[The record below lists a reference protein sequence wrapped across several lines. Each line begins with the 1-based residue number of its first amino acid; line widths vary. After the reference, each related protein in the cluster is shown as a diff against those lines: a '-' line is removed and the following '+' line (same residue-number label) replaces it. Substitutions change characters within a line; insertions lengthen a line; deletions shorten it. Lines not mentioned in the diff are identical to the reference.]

1 MDDIEFFFDC
11 SCVWAWFAL
20 AYYDR
25 AVARH
30 GLPLRLRPVTM
41 DVVLHT
47 VNRAALE
54 PEAAVRSRYFAA
66 EIGEWT
72 HFLGLALADPVPQP
86 PASHRCMRA
95 CAAAGYHGRLPEFA
109 GAAFAALWQD
119 GRDLDSPLVLTE
131 LWTHLGLPAS
141 LLAQELDAP
150 GPARQLDADTRELME
165 RGGFGVPTF
174 CFGGQL
180 YFGADSVPLLERA
193 VRRRLRAI

>member
-1 MDDIEFFFDC
+1 MDEIEFFFDC
-11 SCVWAWFAL
+11 SCVWACFAL
-20 AYYDR
+20 AYHDR

-41 DVVLHT
+41 DMVLRT

-66 EIGEWT
+66 EIGEWA
-72 HFLGLALADPVPQP
+72 HFLGMVLADPVPR
-86 PASHRCMRA
+86 PAASQRCMRA
-95 CAAAGYHGRLPEFA
+95 CAAADYHGRLADFV
-109 GAAFAALWQD
+109 GAAFAALWQQ
-119 GRDLDSPLVLTE
+119 GRDLDSPAVLTG
-131 LWTHLGLPAS
+131 LWTDLGLPAP
-141 LLAQELDAP
+141 LLAQDLDAP
-150 GPARQLDADTRELME
+150 GPARQLDANTRELME

-174 CFGGQL
+174 GFGGQL